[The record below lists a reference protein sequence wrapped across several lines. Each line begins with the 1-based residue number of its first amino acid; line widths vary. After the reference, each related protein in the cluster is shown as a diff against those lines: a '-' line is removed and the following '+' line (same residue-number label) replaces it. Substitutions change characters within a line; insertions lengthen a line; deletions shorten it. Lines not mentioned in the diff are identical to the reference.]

1 MFKLAITEKEL
12 TAIEDQLSNEEMLIT
27 KFKSYSQ
34 MCSDPELKQKCGD
47 IAQKHQCHFDRLIS
61 FLN

>member
-1 MFKLAITEKEL
+1 MAITEKEL
-12 TAIEDQLSNEEMLIT
+12 TAIEDQLGNEEMLIA

-34 MCSDPELKQKCGD
+34 MCSDPELKQKCND